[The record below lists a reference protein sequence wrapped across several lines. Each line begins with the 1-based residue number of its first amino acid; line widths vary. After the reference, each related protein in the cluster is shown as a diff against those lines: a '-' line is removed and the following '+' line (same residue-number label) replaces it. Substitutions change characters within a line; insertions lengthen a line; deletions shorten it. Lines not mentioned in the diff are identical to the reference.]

1 MFRFEFSSAD
11 LDLSEEVEP
20 SVETHVEENNS
31 QLSNFNDNNL
41 PLDKN
46 SHIPASELAITSL
59 PFVLPS
65 SLMIECVFTSIMND
79 KEPIVFYKR
88 CLSDVKFQIAQNDE
102 LENEVNQSSYSSP
115 KILELTDDNDVVH
128 GVYEGGLKTW
138 ECSLDLVEY
147 LSIKLKEINLSGNKI
162 LELGCGSAL
171 PGIYLLSTQPSLCV
185 DFQDYNEDVLKLVTI
200 PNILINTV
208 LRPQSDEISEL
219 DIVEETNCLNQLK
232 NSRFFKGDWNELNDI
247 LNLHSNQE
255 KYDIILSS
263 ETIYNLS
270 SIPKLYNVIKHALKY
285 PNAKTIYFGVG
296 GGILPFRQLIAKDHV
311 FEVNVV
317 YTKTAH

>member
-1 MFRFEFSSAD
+1 
-11 LDLSEEVEP
+11 
-20 SVETHVEENNS
+20 
-31 QLSNFNDNNL
+31 
-41 PLDKN
+41 
-46 SHIPASELAITSL
+46 
-59 PFVLPS
+59 
-65 SLMIECVFTSIMND
+65 MND

-102 LENEVNQSSYSSP
+102 LENEVNQNSYSSA
-115 KILELTDDNDVVH
+115 KILELTVDNDVVH
-128 GVYEGGLKTW
+128 GVYEG
-138 ECSLDLVEY
+138 DLVEY

-219 DIVEETNCLNQLK
+219 DIEEETNCLNQLK
-232 NSRFFKGDWNELNDI
+232 NSRFFKGDWNELN
-247 LNLHSNQE
+247 E

-285 PNAKTIYFGVG
+285 PN
-296 GGILPFRQLIAKDHV
+296 
-311 FEVNVV
+311 
-317 YTKTAH
+317 